1 VNSDEYCLEVKGDME
16 QKKNE
21 RTTSHSLLDA
31 PNKSIIYKKETRY
44 SQYPDSKSFTAIISN
59 N

>member
-1 VNSDEYCLEVKGDME
+1 ME